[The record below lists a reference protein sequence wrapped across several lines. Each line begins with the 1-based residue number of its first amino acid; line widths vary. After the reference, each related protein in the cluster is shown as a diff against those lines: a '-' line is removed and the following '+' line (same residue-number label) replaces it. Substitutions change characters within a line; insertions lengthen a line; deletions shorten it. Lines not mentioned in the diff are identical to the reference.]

1 MDGMSFL
8 AWYSI
13 LYVVLVAVPAMVR
26 VFIDRKI
33 LKLKDWYF
41 LLPASTKFDQ
51 YFDNL
56 TMTGLLMPF
65 LEELAFRGAPM
76 FILGL
81 PGLIVGNAV
90 WVWAHPSWQL
100 KYLPSD
106 IPLRTRI
113 GFVLSACM
121 YYAFSAG
128 FFSYGW
134 LAGYGLYAILFHV
147 LHNSGIVISAIIS
160 DASVKFARPEIFK
173 ERKEKQSAEKQSAHA
188 SESSTESEIFVERK
202 PIRVP
207 ITLDADFD
215 LTDLKF
221 FREFRKVS
229 PASATIRADFG
240 WLNPERRYFRRF
252 G

>member
-1 MDGMSFL
+1 MSFL

-13 LYVVLVAVPAMVR
+13 LYVALVAVPAMVR
-26 VFIDRKI
+26 IFIDQKV

-51 YFDNL
+51 HFDNL
-56 TMTGLLMPF
+56 TLTGLLMPF
-65 LEELAFRGAPM
+65 VEELAFRGVPLLL
-76 FILGL
+76 LGL

-90 WVWAHPSWQL
+90 WVLAHPSWQL
-100 KYLPSD
+100 KYLPPD
-106 IPLRTRI
+106 IPLRTRV

-121 YYAFSAG
+121 YYAFSAI

-134 LAGYGLYAILFHV
+134 LAGYGLYAVLFHI
-147 LHNSGIVISAIIS
+147 LHNSGIAISAIIS

-173 ERKEKQSAEKQSAHA
+173 ERKEGQSAHA
-188 SESSTESEIFVERK
+188 SESSTPPSSEIFVEKK

-229 PASATIRADFG
+229 PVSATIRADFR
-240 WLNPERRYFRRF
+240 WLNPEQRYFRRF

>member
-1 MDGMSFL
+1 MSFL
-8 AWYSI
+8 AWYSV
-13 LYVVLVAVPAMVR
+13 LYVALVAVPAMVR
-26 VFIDRKI
+26 MFIDQKV

-41 LLPASTKFDQ
+41 LLPTSTKFDQ
-51 YFDNL
+51 HFDNL
-56 TMTGLLMPF
+56 TLTGLLMPF
-65 LEELAFRGAPM
+65 VEELAFRGAPLLL
-76 FILGL
+76 LGL

-90 WVWAHPSWQL
+90 WVLAHPSWQL

-106 IPLRTRI
+106 IPLRTRV

-121 YYAFSAG
+121 YYAFSAI

-134 LAGYGLYAILFHV
+134 LAGYGFYAVLFHI
-147 LHNSGIVISAIIS
+147 LHNSGIAISAIIS

-173 ERKEKQSAEKQSAHA
+173 ERKEKQSAHA
-188 SESSTESEIFVERK
+188 SESSTASEIFVEKK

-229 PASATIRADFG
+229 PVSATIRADFR
-240 WLNPERRYFRRF
+240 WLNPEQRYFKRF

>member
-1 MDGMSFL
+1 MDSVSFL
-8 AWYSI
+8 VWYSI
-13 LYVVLVAVPAMVR
+13 LYIALVAVPAMVR
-26 VFIDRKI
+26 IFIDRKV

-51 YFDNL
+51 HFDNL

-65 LEELAFRGAPM
+65 LEELAFRGAPL

-81 PGLIVGNAV
+81 PGLIAGNAV
-90 WVWAHPSWQL
+90 WVLAHPSWQL

-106 IPLRTRI
+106 IPSRTRV

-134 LAGYGLYAILFHV
+134 LAGYGLYAVLFHI

-160 DASVKFARPEIFK
+160 DASVKFAKPEIFK
-173 ERKEKQSAEKQSAHA
+173 ERKEKPSAHA
-188 SESSTESEIFVERK
+188 SEIFVEKK
-202 PIRVP
+202 PIGVP

-240 WLNPERRYFRRF
+240 WLNPEQRYFRRF